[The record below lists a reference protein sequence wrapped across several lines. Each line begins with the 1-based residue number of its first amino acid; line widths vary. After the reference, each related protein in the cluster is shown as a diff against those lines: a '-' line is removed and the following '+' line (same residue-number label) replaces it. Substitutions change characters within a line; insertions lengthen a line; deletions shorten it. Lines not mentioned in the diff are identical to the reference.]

1 MLYPHPL
8 HPYVCCDPSSFS
20 SPQTNTC
27 VLSPSDCE
35 CNGHSNRC
43 SYIDFINIVT
53 CVSCKHN
60 TRGQNCQ
67 HCRLGYFRNAS
78 AELDDENVC
87 IGQSDIAP
95 WRILFSNSILVL
107 FCLKD
112 HLNIHL
118 LWYVYMRSKMH
129 ILNNK
134 QIFYENIYIS
144 FSLFTDCCNPTK
156 LVVFYLTKQFKME

>member
-1 MLYPHPL
+1 MPRSS
-8 HPYVCCDPSSFS
+8 HPYISCVFPSSCPSFPD
-20 SPQTNTC
+20 PQTNTYLST
-27 VLSPSDCE
+27 LSPSDCE

-87 IGQSDIAP
+87 IGQSDITP
-95 WRILFSNSILVL
+95 CQSVSLFSWRTHTTPLRNCPFWPNDMYGIGKVEKSFLI
-107 FCLKD
+107 CIRS
-112 HLNIHL
+112 NIWSTTTL
-118 LWYVYMRSKMH
+118 LYMWQFLTYWS
-129 ILNNK
+129 
-134 QIFYENIYIS
+134 
-144 FSLFTDCCNPTK
+144 PTE
-156 LVVFYLTKQFKME
+156 VWI